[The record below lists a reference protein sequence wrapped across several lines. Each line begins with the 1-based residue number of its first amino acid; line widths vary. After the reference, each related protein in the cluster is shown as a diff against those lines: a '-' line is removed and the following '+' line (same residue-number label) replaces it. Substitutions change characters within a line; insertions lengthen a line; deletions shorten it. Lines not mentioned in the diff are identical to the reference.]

1 MTQSRGMD
9 SVDHALA
16 LIITRLQSAIPDPV
30 LWAGAAAESC
40 AKSIEKLTWDFAEL
54 RRRLKY
60 WAI

>member
-1 MTQSRGMD
+1 MTQSREMD

-30 LWAGAAAESC
+30 LWAGAASDAC
-40 AKSIEKLTWDFAEL
+40 AQAIEKLTWEFAEL
-54 RRRLKY
+54 RKRLKY

>member
-1 MTQSRGMD
+1 MTQSREMD

-30 LWAGAAAESC
+30 LWAGAASDAC
-40 AKSIEKLTWDFAEL
+40 AQSIEKLTWEFAEL
-54 RRRLKY
+54 RKRLKC

>member
-1 MTQSRGMD
+1 MD
-9 SVDHALA
+9 SVDQALA
-16 LIITRLQSAIPDPV
+16 LIITRLQSAIPDPM